1 MKEEQGR
8 TPRSKELY
16 CRKQRASSHDI
27 IVIGRSAEIYS
38 ASKDTSRI
46 RLLTVTGGEIG
57 KWFPFNKKA
66 LHLYVNLTCFG
77 QLH

>member
-46 RLLTVTGGEIG
+46 RLLTGTGGEKG
-57 KWFPFNKKA
+57 SRFHSTKK
-66 LHLYVNLTCFG
+66 HFICT
-77 QLH
+77 